1 MLAAAY
7 FSVTQREEVKGGS
20 IPAVDRPPPG
30 PEAVC
35 GRGRGRG
42 CGRTAGDR
50 SAILVRKPG

>member
-42 CGRTAGDR
+42 HTAGDR
-50 SAILVRKPG
+50 RAILARKPG